1 MEITFA
7 GHACFILSGSKKIA
21 IDPMPLG
28 ENIDADIV
36 LITHAHADHLGDF
49 AYKFPRTYASHEL
62 AGWLRNKGVDA
73 VGMNIGGTVEEDGVK
88 ITMVHAEHSNS
99 LEENGVPVYMGEP
112 CGFVIRMDGA
122 CVYHA
127 GDTGLFSD
135 MKLIGSLY
143 HPDVSLLPAGGHY
156 TMGPAEAMMAAE
168 FVGAPLVIPMHYNT
182 FPAIE
187 QDLSEFKRAIELT
200 TGMNVELLHPRNMV
214 II

>member
-7 GHACFILSGSKKIA
+7 GHACFILSGSKKIV

-36 LITHAHADHLGDF
+36 LITHAHGDHLGDF
-49 AYKFPRTYASHEL
+49 PEKFPRTYASHEL
-62 AGWLRNKGVDA
+62 AGWLRKKGVDA
-73 VGMNIGGTVEEDGVK
+73 VGMNIGGTAEEEGVK

-99 LEENGVPVYMGEP
+99 LEENDVPIYMGDP
-112 CGFVIRMDGA
+112 CGFVIHMDGA

-187 QDLSEFKRAIELT
+187 QDLTEFKRAIELT
-200 TGMNVELLHPRNMV
+200 TGMKAELLHPGNMV